1 MQYAGAGIKKEAGG
15 NTVVNINI
23 QLGTK
28 YNSITI
34 ANGVNSCAGFD
45 YPQYT
50 SILHI
55 KMLMPTA
62 VFLQTT
68 VVSTVSFSLLF
79 SGHCLSMPTS
89 LPIQRAK
96 LKRL

>member
-28 YNSITI
+28 YNSI
-34 ANGVNSCAGFD
+34 NSCAGFG